1 MKIGKINSL
10 FNFLDKKMNLNP
22 QIVSFELDNK
32 DIFCIEVPKQLFKKE
47 REKIVKA
54 FGELDFLEKQA
65 PELEDWELIDE
76 LELEVKLAKEI
87 IIDFDGTIILDKGLL
102 NLNTARYV
110 KIKQLY
116 YFNLADMDKYYEDLL

>member
-116 YFNLADMDKYYEDLL
+116 YFNLAAMDKYYEDLL

>member
-102 NLNTARYV
+102 NLNKTRYI

-116 YFNLADMDKYYEDLL
+116 YFNLAAMDKYYEE